1 MEDRN
6 NMEEKKEEMDTGE
19 VEMSQQMAKRIHWI
33 DIHTNWYLM
42 QLLELDVDTAE
53 ERFPWNKEILRKVFV
68 STVSILKE
76 YGYAVCTPCITS
88 MGSGRQYRCM
98 LSECG
103 CGSCGCQ
110 DGFMEKERIL
120 SNIEDTAARNG
131 LKVVGCGE
139 DRVIVREGSTDTD
152 YEVRVSRLAG

>member
-1 MEDRN
+1 MENRKD
-6 NMEEKKEEMDTGE
+6 MEKKAEGEAIGE

-53 ERFPWNKEILRKVFV
+53 ERFPWNTEILRKVFD

-76 YGYAVCTPCITS
+76 YGHAVCAPCITS
-88 MGSGRQYRCM
+88 MGSGRQYRCT

-131 LKVVGCGE
+131 LKVVGCGG
-139 DRVIVREGSTDTD
+139 DSIIVREGSTDAD
-152 YEVRVSRLAG
+152 FEVRVSRLAG